1 MVLAAAVFLFAF
13 STMITW
19 SYYGEQA
26 LGFLTGGNRAVALG
40 YKVVFCLCVVIGSAA
55 SLGNILNLSDALF
68 FAMVIPNLIG
78 LYILLP
84 VVKRELQKF
93 REHAAAIDA
102 KGSEGG

>member
-1 MVLAAAVFLFAF
+1 M
-13 STMITW
+13 
-19 SYYGEQA
+19 
-26 LGFLTGGNRAVALG
+26 
-40 YKVVFCLCVVIGSAA
+40 IGSAA

-93 REHAAAIDA
+93 REHAAEIDG
-102 KGSEGG
+102 KNSVGE